1 VDVNERVAS
10 YLDQARELAR
20 DGSFTKAEDFERVA
34 GQHAADLKDGRAE
47 QLAICRVRAA
57 RLRLMHEDVAAAA
70 QLRDAVALADGLDV
84 PADERYELLNELGLA
99 LSHAGDFEGAVGA
112 FQQALAVGFQISP
125 TFWPA
130 VQTRVLMSFPLRRLA
145 RRGEADDAL
154 RDALRLAT
162 ELRPPG
168 ADRLIAQ
175 IEGEL
180 DELRA
185 SHGPPKV
192 VAPARALTPPPATA
206 PTTAPLPQA
215 RFDEAAYEAALA
227 ALDELVGLAGVKEQ
241 MRRMAELLRI
251 NSLRA
256 EAGLKRAQISLHL
269 VFVGA
274 PGTGKTTVARLF
286 GRLYHALGLLNS
298 DRVSEVTRA
307 DLVSGYVG
315 QTAANTNKV
324 VDAALDGVLFID
336 EAYSLTRPGS
346 PGDFGPE
353 AVTEL
358 LKRMEDDRT
367 RLAVIVA
374 GYPQEMGEFLTS
386 NTGLASR
393 FSETISFADYGPSEL
408 VDIFVSF
415 AAKADYG
422 LDEAARAAALEVL
435 GQLHA
440 HRDRYFANARA
451 ARNLF
456 DDVIGHQAARLL
468 AVDGASPTREQLM
481 AITADDVRAATPAR
495 PPAQVSCP
503 QTS

>member
-1 VDVNERVAS
+1 VDINDRVAS
-10 YLDQARELAR
+10 YLTQAREELR
-20 DGSFTKAEDFERVA
+20 DGEPAKAEGFERLA
-34 GQHAADLKDGRAE
+34 AQHAATLQDGRAE
-47 QLAICRVRAA
+47 RLELCRVRAE
-57 RLRLMHEDVAAAA
+57 RLKQQDRSDEAAA
-70 QLRDAVALADGLDV
+70 QLRDAVAITEGLDAAPKV
-84 PADERYELLNELGLA
+84 RFEVLNALGVVLTR
-99 LSHAGDFEGAVGA
+99 AGDLAASVGA
-112 FQQALAVGFQISP
+112 FQQALAVAFQISP

-130 VQTRVLMSFPLRRLA
+130 VQTRVLLSVPLRRLG
-145 RRGEADDAL
+145 RRGEADAAL
-154 RDALRLAT
+154 REALRLAT

-175 IEGEL
+175 IEAEL
-180 DELRA
+180 GELRA
-185 SHGPPKV
+185 SHGPPK
-192 VAPARALTPPPATA
+192 AGPPPAVSPPDA
-206 PTTAPLPQA
+206 PAAPLPEA
-215 RFDEAAYEAALA
+215 HLDEVAYEQALA
-227 ALDELVGLAGVKEQ
+227 DLDSLVGLAGVKEQ
-241 MRRMAELLRI
+241 MRRMAELLRV
-251 NSLRA
+251 NSLRT
-256 EAGLKRAQISLHL
+256 EAGLKRADVSLHL

-315 QTAANTNKV
+315 QTATLTNKV

-336 EAYSLTRPGS
+336 EAYALVRPQS

-374 GYPQEMGEFLTS
+374 GYPQEMGEFLQS

-393 FSETISFADYGPSEL
+393 FAETVSFADYGPAEL
-408 VDIFVSF
+408 MEIFVAF
-415 AAKADYG
+415 ARSADYA
-422 LDEAARAAALEVL
+422 LDEPARAAGLEVL
-435 GQLHA
+435 GA
-440 HRDRYFANARA
+440 MYAARDRFFANARA

-468 AVDGASPTREQLM
+468 AVDRARPTRDELM
-481 AITADDVRAATPAR
+481 AITAADVRAAAPA
-495 PPAQVSCP
+495 PA
-503 QTS
+503 T

>member
-1 VDVNERVAS
+1 MDINDRVAS
-10 YLDQARELAR
+10 YLSQAREELR
-20 DGSFTKAEDFERVA
+20 DGDLGKAEGFERLA
-34 GQHAADLKDGRAE
+34 AQHAATLEDARAE
-47 QLAICRVRAA
+47 QLQLCRVRAE
-57 RLRLMHEDVAAAA
+57 RLKRQDLHAESAA
-70 QLRDAVALADGLDV
+70 QLRDAVALADGMDAE
-84 PADERYELLNELGLA
+84 PDERFELLHTLGVA
-99 LSHAGDFEGAVGA
+99 LTHAGDLEASVGA
-112 FQQALAVGFQISP
+112 FQQALAVAFQISP

-130 VQTRVLMSFPLRRLA
+130 VQTRVLMSFPLRRLG
-145 RRGEADDAL
+145 RRGEADAAL
-154 RDALRLAT
+154 REALRLAMQ
-162 ELRPPG
+162 LRPPG
-168 ADRLIAQ
+168 ADRMIAQ

-180 DELRA
+180 DELRV

-192 VAPARALTPPPATA
+192 SSPPARPSVPPPPVPA
-206 PTTAPLPQA
+206 APLPPA
-215 RFDEAAYEAALA
+215 HFDEVAYDAALA
-227 ALDELVGLAGVKEQ
+227 ALDELIGLAGVKEQ

-256 EAGLKRAQISLHL
+256 DAGLKRADISLHL

-307 DLVSGYVG
+307 DLVSGFVG
-315 QTAANTNKV
+315 QTATLTNKV

-336 EAYSLTRPGS
+336 EAYSLSRPDS

-367 RLAVIVA
+367 RLAVIAA
-374 GYPQEMGEFLTS
+374 GYPQEMGAFLNS

-415 AAKADYG
+415 AQQSDYG
-422 LDEAARAAALEVL
+422 LDDAARAAALRVL
-435 GQLHA
+435 GDMHA

-468 AVDGASPTREQLM
+468 AVDGATPSREQLM
-481 AITADDVRAATPAR
+481 AITAADVLAAAPKTPA
-495 PPAQVSCP
+495 
-503 QTS
+503 